1 MIGVKIFLLFL
12 DLVITYSG
20 DDNVS
25 GVSYTTCLSYRSYGM
40 DLFLCFFRVW
50 SEKVIDNSG
59 TTSMWLTIG
68 IRVWSPNPK
77 INNIFLQRSIMDS
90 KLGVT

>member
-40 DLFLCFFRVW
+40 DLFLCFFSCVVGKGNR
-50 SEKVIDNSG
+50 
-59 TTSMWLTIG
+59 
-68 IRVWSPNPK
+68 
-77 INNIFLQRSIMDS
+77 
-90 KLGVT
+90 

>member
-1 MIGVKIFLLFL
+1 MITSQGCLILLACRIVRMVWICFY
-12 DLVITYSG
+12 V
-20 DDNVS
+20 
-25 GVSYTTCLSYRSYGM
+25 
-40 DLFLCFFRVW
+40 FFRVW

>member
-1 MIGVKIFLLFL
+1 MITSQGCLILLACRI
-12 DLVITYSG
+12 VRMVWI
-20 DDNVS
+20 
-25 GVSYTTCLSYRSYGM
+25 
-40 DLFLCFFRVW
+40 CFYVFFSLW

-77 INNIFLQRSIMDS
+77 ISNIFLQRSIIDS